1 MSLVIYRKE
10 QNCKILCNLLPS
22 VVDLGSVPLI
32 VLCVMLSLL
41 AVDVDSDTDECVV
54 VGWTVET
61 MSAAVVFGSVIVVDD
76 GVD

>member
-1 MSLVIYRKE
+1 
-10 QNCKILCNLLPS
+10 
-22 VVDLGSVPLI
+22 
-32 VLCVMLSLL
+32 MLSLL